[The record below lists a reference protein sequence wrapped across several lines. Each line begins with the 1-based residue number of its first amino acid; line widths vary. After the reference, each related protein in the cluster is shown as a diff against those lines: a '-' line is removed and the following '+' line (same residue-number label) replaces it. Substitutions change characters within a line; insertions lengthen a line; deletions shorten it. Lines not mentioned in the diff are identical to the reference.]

1 MSLIRALTALAIGYC
16 GNAAVVSPV
25 SDSSYPLSAKHGVR
39 ANQRDAEKRRN
50 RRRARRCVKR

>member
-1 MSLIRALTALAIGYC
+1 MRLISLFVEVFGSLS
-16 GNAAVVSPV
+16 NAAIVNSVAN
-25 SDSSYPLSAKHGVR
+25 SSYPLSSNRGVK